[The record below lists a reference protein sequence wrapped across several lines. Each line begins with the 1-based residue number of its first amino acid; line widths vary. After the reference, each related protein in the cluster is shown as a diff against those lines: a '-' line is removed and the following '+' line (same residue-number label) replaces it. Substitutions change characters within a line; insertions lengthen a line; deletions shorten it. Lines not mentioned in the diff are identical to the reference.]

1 MRLDY
6 DVLRKVKGNPSAE
19 TATGRR
25 LQLDPELKEY
35 HYDMPKELIAVVI
48 NQFPPERWVKLDGE
62 TDDEFLKRMANEF
75 MVFLMDKA
83 DLDEYRDR
91 TGEMINLVAQQ
102 TGISFPHRFERY
114 LELGVL
120 SLRPRDPWKIAQ
132 ATTKVV
138 KLRSYNCSLAK
149 LFSERGITQCEKFCL
164 AGAGVIAERIGE
176 TLTME
181 KTAQADPDGYC
192 ELTFSRNAK

>member
-6 DVLRKVKGNPSAE
+6 DVLCKVKGNPSAE

-35 HYDMPKELIAVVI
+35 PYDMPKELITAVMK
-48 NQFPPERWVKLDGE
+48 QFPPERWTKLDAE
-62 TDDEFLKRMANEF
+62 SDEQFLQRLANEF
-75 MVFLMDKA
+75 MEFLMDKA
-83 DLDEYRDR
+83 DSDEYRDR

-132 ATTKVV
+132 ATTKVL
-138 KLRSYNCSLAK
+138 KLRSFNCSLAK

-176 TLTME
+176 TLIME
-181 KTAQADPDGYC
+181 QTAQAEPDEYC
-192 ELTFSRNAK
+192 ELTFRREAK